1 MVTDRPS
8 LRAPDLDAFW
18 ARVRERVERTDGD
31 VAGRLP
37 VPVLTTSARLT
48 LETLLD
54 RRLGKTINLRDL
66 EDALRR
72 LDVGPTLI
80 EALAALGHAP
90 SDTAA
95 RRRAEGR
102 VSRDAR
108 AAARDEAAQWTETW
122 RDEWITT
129 VIRTGALRGL
139 DEQAA
144 TLFVRDVRRVIDRL
158 EREPAHA
165 LGAALSRVELAADL
179 FGDSHALDNGTRL
192 EAAVSRALARRHET
206 SPRREVWELAG
217 VHLDL
222 TSAPVLVWGL
232 PLDAS
237 SGLGR
242 LVTEANGLGVP
253 LHLSQFALRRHP
265 LAIAAGTEVFV
276 VENPRL
282 VEAAAQRKVD
292 RAFVATNGNPST
304 AVRVLLD
311 QLVACGA
318 RVRCHT
324 DFDAAGLA
332 ICARLYAI
340 GLEPWAMTAADY
352 LAAVAR
358 AEVAPVTL
366 PLDAASSP
374 ATPWDPALQAAFE
387 RERKIVHEE
396 RLIEELLG

>member
-37 VPVLTTSARLT
+37 VPVLTTPARLT

-54 RRLGKTINLRDL
+54 RRLGKTINLRAL
-66 EDALRR
+66 EDALHR
-72 LDVGPTLI
+72 LDVAPTLG
-80 EALAALGHAP
+80 EALSALGHAP

-102 VSRDAR
+102 ASHDAR

-122 RDEWITT
+122 RDEWINT

-139 DEQAA
+139 DEQTA
-144 TLFVRDVRRVIDRL
+144 TQFVRDVRRVLDRL
-158 EREPAHA
+158 DRTRDHA
-165 LGAALSRVELAADL
+165 PALSRVELAADL
-179 FGDSHALDNGTRL
+179 FGDSHALDTGTRL

-237 SGLGR
+237 LGLGR
-242 LVTEANGLGVP
+242 LVTEANELGVP
-253 LHLSQFALRRHP
+253 VHLSQFALRRHP
-265 LAIAAGTEVFV
+265 LAVAAGTEVFV

-311 QLVACGA
+311 QLLACGA

-332 ICARLYAI
+332 ICARLHAI
-340 GLEPWAMTAADY
+340 GLEPWAMTATDY

-358 AEVAPVTL
+358 AEVAHVTL
-366 PLDAASSP
+366 LRDAASSP

-396 RLIEELLG
+396 RLIDELLG